1 MKTRIRRYAVTAA
14 LALAAATMAFAQHL
28 ELGAGEERMAGQHL
42 GKSQAHAIRVGDP
55 VDDARLHTVSRPG
68 LYGIGNAPAGS
79 RYGVIDGALIRYD
92 SDTMQILSVIR
103 QVDFIPD

>member
-1 MKTRIRRYAVTAA
+1 MNTRIRRYAVTAG

-28 ELGAGEERMAGQHL
+28 DLAGGEERAAVGHL
-42 GKSQAHAIRVGDP
+42 VRQQSHLIRVGDP
-55 VDDARLHTVSRPG
+55 VDNARLHTVSRPG
-68 LYGIGNAPAGS
+68 LYGIGDAPAGS

-92 SDTMQILSVIR
+92 SKTMQILSVIR